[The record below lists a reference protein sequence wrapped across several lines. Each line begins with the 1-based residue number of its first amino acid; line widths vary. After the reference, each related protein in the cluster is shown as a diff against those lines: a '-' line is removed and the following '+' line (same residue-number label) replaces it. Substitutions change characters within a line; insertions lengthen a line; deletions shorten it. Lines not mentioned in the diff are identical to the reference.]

1 MNKTLTSLTL
11 AFAISSAS
19 FADDGNNQVVKING
33 SANGKTVQTITFSG
47 DNANLVYTD
56 GTSETVDLEAV
67 VISFSDEATAISVS
81 SLQQNGDLKK
91 IYDINGRQMRSTLEA
106 LPSGIYIIKSANKTV
121 KYIKK

>member
-19 FADDGNNQVVKING
+19 FADDGNKQVVKING

-106 LPSGIYIIKSANKTV
+106 LPFGIYIIKSANKTV